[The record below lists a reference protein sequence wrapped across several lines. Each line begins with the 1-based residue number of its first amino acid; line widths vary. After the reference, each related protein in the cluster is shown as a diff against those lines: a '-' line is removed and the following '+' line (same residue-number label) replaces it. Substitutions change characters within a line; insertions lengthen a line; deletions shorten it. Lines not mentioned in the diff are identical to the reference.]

1 MKQNFGDEDAT
12 DDNSGGSIEITGVGG
27 GSPCGPGTFEIDI
40 DSSGVAFPAG
50 APKDC
55 VDQAEASRRNKL
67 WIALNPGNEPE
78 QNTNQQQGGGGSY
91 SGGGPTRLNFGAAP
105 SFTGPK
111 WTEIAAFDSPDFQW
125 DAQAPEFQWGEQ
137 FNAPSYE
144 AATSDPGYQFRLKE
158 GERALANS
166 KAAQGV
172 SRTGGTLKDF
182 LSYGQNAAS
191 QEYGNVY
198 DRYAQ
203 GYNTR
208 LGTAK
213 AKYGADFDKYQSD
226 YSTARSVH
234 DADYREKSDEWNNLY
249 KQKKEKYDAE
259 YASALAAFAP
269 KFQEWLT
276 NANAHLALTQQER
289 NRAWQEWLFNH
300 IPATMIF
307 QTGANV

>member
-1 MKQNFGDEDAT
+1 MKQNFGDEPDPGPN
-12 DDNSGGSIEITGVGG
+12 DGIEITGVGG
-27 GSPCGPGTFEIDI
+27 GGGGGCGPGTFEIDI
-40 DSSGVAFPAG
+40 DSNGIAFPAG
-50 APKDC
+50 TAKEC
-55 VDQAEASRRNKL
+55 VDQEEASRRNKL
-67 WIALNPGNEPE
+67 WIELNPGDEPE
-78 QNTNQQQGGGGSY
+78 KNTTQQNTGGGFT
-91 SGGGPTRLNFGAAP
+91 GGGPTRLNFGAAP

-111 WTEIAAFDSPDFQW
+111 WNEISAFDAPDFQW
-125 DAQAPEFQWGEQ
+125 DQTAPEFQWGEQ
-137 FNAPSYE
+137 FNAPSYD

-182 LSYGQNAAS
+182 LAFGQNAAS

-213 AKYGADFDKYQSD
+213 TQYGAKMDKYQSD
-226 YSTARSVH
+226 YSTARGTY
-234 DADYREKSDEWNNLY
+234 DAGYREKSDEWNNLY
-249 KQKKEKYDAE
+249 KQNKEKYDAE

-276 NANAHLALTQQER
+276 NANATLTLTKQER
-289 NRAWQEWLFNH
+289 DRAWQEWLFNH

-307 QTGANV
+307 STGANA